1 MTLDTANM
9 ETMVEFGP
17 SNFIESFLRRVNGNS
32 WILGGKL
39 LLSRVNEPAE
49 GITSWSSGDGD
60 YYTLSTAPS
69 TVPPSPDAQSQFPEE
84 KSIFVIVNSGQ
95 WRVVWR
101 VGEAYLQVTKVNT
114 EDLVNEFATTG
125 FIEEEERKDGPLGF
139 KTPNLLHHSEFE
151 NREYFLFEKLPGD
164 RLADVW
170 HTLGPKEKQYYAEQT
185 ANIVERFPKRYGRF
199 CDLTP
204 YSIVVHGT
212 DRPIGVCNFGT
223 DETTDTAFKQHL
235 LGTQARTECMAKLQ
249 KEQTEWRA
257 LLHKHMEE
265 DGFGSV
271 WGRIVDLS
279 LSGQVSRTNRPLS
292 VDFWSLSIFE
302 QMSDT
307 PDSWKVSILEG
318 VLDYIP
324 DSCRASILEELSDSM
339 PDSWKDYIPDSWKDC
354 ISDSWKEQGQK

>member
-17 SNFIESFLRRVNGNS
+17 SNFIDTFLRRVNGNS

-39 LLSRVNEPAE
+39 LLSRVNEPSE

-69 TVPPSPDAQSQFPEE
+69 TVPPSPDVQSQFPEE
-84 KSIFVIVNSGQ
+84 KSIFVIADYGE
-95 WRVVWR
+95 WRVLWR
-101 VGEAYLQVTKVNT
+101 VGEAYLQITRVNPP
-114 EDLVNEFATTG
+114 EDLVNEFATTE

-139 KTPNLLHHSEFE
+139 KTPNLLHYSEFE

-185 ANIVERFPKRYGRF
+185 TNIVKRFPKRYGRF

-204 YSIVVHGT
+204 YSIVVNGT
-212 DRPIGVCNFGT
+212 DKPIGVCNFGT
-223 DETTDTAFKQHL
+223 YETTDTAFKQHR
-235 LGTQARTECMAKLQ
+235 LGTQARMEFMAKLQ

-257 LLHKHMEE
+257 LLHKHMAE

-271 WGRIVDLS
+271 WGRLVILS
-279 LSGQVSRTNRPLS
+279 LSGHISCTNRPLS

-302 QMSDT
+302 QLSD
-307 PDSWKVSILEG
+307 S
-318 VLDYIP
+318 IP
-324 DSCRASILEELSDSM
+324 DSCRILSLTAVGFY
-339 PDSWKDYIPDSWKDC
+339 P
-354 ISDSWKEQGQK
+354 